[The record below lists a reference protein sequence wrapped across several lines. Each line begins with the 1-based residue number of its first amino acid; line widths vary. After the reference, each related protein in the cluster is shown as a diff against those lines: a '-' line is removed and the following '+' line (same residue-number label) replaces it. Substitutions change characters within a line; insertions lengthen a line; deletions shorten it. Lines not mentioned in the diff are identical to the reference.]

1 MANGNLAR
9 AIKLARE
16 IRKMIQGLGDEYELT
31 DAIDAMTIVQAS
43 LLTGVRKGLK
53 QAAVCETVKTI
64 QALVK

>member
-9 AIKLARE
+9 AIELARE
-16 IRKMIQGLGDEYELT
+16 IRKIIQGLGDEYELT